1 MQAVINDN
9 EAKMD
14 ETGLEAE
21 EKGNGGKSV
30 LFNLKDTAIL
40 YDLLNL
46 LWLRQMKS
54 LETSIELNI
63 DSANFRFPFSTRCNL
78 SE

>member
-1 MQAVINDN
+1 
-9 EAKMD
+9 MD

-21 EKGNGGKSV
+21 GKGNGGKSA
-30 LFNLKDTAIL
+30 LFNLNYTVFL

-63 DSANFRFPFSTRCNL
+63 DTANFRFPFSTRCNL
-78 SE
+78 SEK